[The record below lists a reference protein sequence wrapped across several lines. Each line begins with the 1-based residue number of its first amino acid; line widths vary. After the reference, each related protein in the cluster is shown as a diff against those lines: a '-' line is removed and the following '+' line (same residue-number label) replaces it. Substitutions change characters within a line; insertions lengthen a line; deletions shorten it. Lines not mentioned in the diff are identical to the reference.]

1 MGHHTSRGR
10 QVRGILLASAAV
22 AAGLTS
28 APAQAHRTDCGPRRP
43 AIERVLSDYRS
54 AIERLDARGTER
66 LFAADSAVF
75 ENGGV
80 EGTYANYL
88 AHHLGPELGHF
99 CSFRFADHR
108 LDLWCVESV
117 AVATETYTYR
127 IERTEGAPIERRG
140 VTTSVLRRRAA
151 TGRSSTCMALR
162 ERLARRAEGA
172 QRGETLAKPG
182 IEASLAIDKTG

>member
-1 MGHHTSRGR
+1 MK
-10 QVRGILLASAAV
+10 GIVFASATV
-22 AAGLTS
+22 AMWLSGT
-28 APAQAHRTDCGPRRP
+28 PAQAHRTDCGRQRP
-43 AIERVLSDYRS
+43 AIERVLADYRS

-99 CSFRFADHR
+99 RSFRFSDHR
-108 LDLWCVESV
+108 LDLWCDGAV
-117 AVATETYTYR
+117 AVATETYTYT

-140 VTTSVLRRRAA
+140 VTTSVLRR
-151 TGRSSTCMALR
+151 TGRNWQIINMHGSS
-162 ERLARRAEGA
+162 RAP
-172 QRGETLAKPG
+172 RP
-182 IEASLAIDKTG
+182 AS

>member
-1 MGHHTSRGR
+1 MRS
-10 QVRGILLASAAV
+10 VLGISGALVALLAS
-22 AAGLTS
+22 S
-28 APAQAHRTDCGPRRP
+28 PSPAHRTDCGDQRP
-43 AIERVLSDYRS
+43 AIERILADYRG

-99 CSFRFADHR
+99 RSFRFNDHR
-108 LDLWCVESV
+108 LDLWCDGSI

-127 IERTEGAPIERRG
+127 IERAGGDPIERRG
-140 VTTSVLRRRAA
+140 VTTSELRRTSGNWQIVNMHGSSRAP
-151 TGRSSTCMALR
+151 RPSN
-162 ERLARRAEGA
+162 
-172 QRGETLAKPG
+172 
-182 IEASLAIDKTG
+182 

>member
-1 MGHHTSRGR
+1 MKRF
-10 QVRGILLASAAV
+10 LFASAAV
-22 AAGLTS
+22 AVGFS
-28 APAQAHRTDCGPRRP
+28 GAPAQAHRTDCGPQRP
-43 AIERVLSDYRS
+43 AIERVLADYRS

-99 CSFRFADHR
+99 RSFRFADHR
-108 LDLWCVESV
+108 LDLWCDGAV

-127 IERTEGAPIERRG
+127 IERTEGAPIDRRG
-140 VTTSVLRRRAA
+140 VTTSVLRRTDRNWQIVNMHGSSRAP
-151 TGRSSTCMALR
+151 R
-162 ERLARRAEGA
+162 
-172 QRGETLAKPG
+172 P
-182 IEASLAIDKTG
+182 AS

>member
-1 MGHHTSRGR
+1 MKSFLVSVAVVGAALS
-10 QVRGILLASAAV
+10 AS
-22 AAGLTS
+22 
-28 APAQAHRTDCGPRRP
+28 PAQAHRTDCGPQR
-43 AIERVLSDYRS
+43 ASIERVLADYRS

-99 CSFRFADHR
+99 RSFRFADHR
-108 LDLWCVESV
+108 LDLWCDGAV

-140 VTTSVLRRRAA
+140 VTTSVLHR
-151 TGRSSTCMALR
+151 TGRNWQIVNMHGSS
-162 ERLARRAEGA
+162 RAP
-172 QRGETLAKPG
+172 RPP
-182 IEASLAIDKTG
+182 S

>member
-1 MGHHTSRGR
+1 MK
-10 QVRGILLASAAV
+10 GILVAGAAI
-22 AAGLTS
+22 AAALSGS
-28 APAQAHRTDCGPRRP
+28 PAQAHRTDCGPQRP
-43 AIERVLSDYRS
+43 AIEQVLADYRS

-99 CSFRFADHR
+99 RSFRFADHR
-108 LDLWCVESV
+108 LDLWCDGAV

-127 IERTEGAPIERRG
+127 IERTGGAPIERRG
-140 VTTSVLRRRAA
+140 VTTSVLRR
-151 TGRSSTCMALR
+151 TGRDWQIVNMHGSS
-162 ERLARRAEGA
+162 RAPRPA
-172 QRGETLAKPG
+172 N
-182 IEASLAIDKTG
+182 

>member
-1 MGHHTSRGR
+1 MKSFLFVG
-10 QVRGILLASAAV
+10 AAV
-22 AAGLTS
+22 AVGLS
-28 APAQAHRTDCGPRRP
+28 GAPAQAHRTDCGAQRP
-43 AIERVLSDYRS
+43 TIERVLADYRA

-99 CSFRFADHR
+99 RSFRFADHR
-108 LDLWCVESV
+108 LDLWCDGAV

-140 VTTSVLRRRAA
+140 VTTSVLRR
-151 TGRSSTCMALR
+151 TGRNWQIVNMHGSS
-162 ERLARRAEGA
+162 RAPRPA
-172 QRGETLAKPG
+172 T
-182 IEASLAIDKTG
+182 

>member
-1 MGHHTSRGR
+1 MKFFLIGCAALTVGLSGSPA
-10 QVRGILLASAAV
+10 LA
-22 AAGLTS
+22 
-28 APAQAHRTDCGPRRP
+28 HKTDCGAERAGIE
-43 AIERVLSDYRS
+43 AILADYRS
-54 AIERLDARGTER
+54 AIERLDARGTEQ

-99 CSFRFADHR
+99 RSFRFADHGV
-108 LDLWCVESV
+108 DLWCDGDV

-140 VTTSVLRRRAA
+140 VTTSVLRRSDGKWQIANMHGSSRAP
-151 TGRSSTCMALR
+151 R
-162 ERLARRAEGA
+162 
-172 QRGETLAKPG
+172 P
-182 IEASLAIDKTG
+182 AS